1 MEENMALEILYGE
14 AQYDHRQALLEM
26 IQQRSDADVDMQTF
40 YLVPNH
46 IKFDAEVDVL
56 TRYGSLTSD
65 NTQVIAESRLQVFS
79 ISRLVWYFMANTAV
93 YQRDRISNPGL
104 LMLVRQALTQAADEL
119 ILFQRL
125 GQKPGFIDQLANQIS
140 ELRLSK
146 ITAQDLATLLPA
158 TSADYELNAKM
169 HDLTIIMQAVET
181 QVINKLIT
189 NTDLLNV
196 FADWLAANEL
206 TGMHFYF
213 EGFSSFTIPER
224 RVLEMLILKADVT
237 IAMVTDN
244 LKINQRGDLFKRT
257 KTLIQELTNFAK
269 LHGIDVQKQLVTQA
283 RNVSAGIKAY
293 ERIWIDSH
301 KTGQL
306 VIGNQVEKQ
315 AAQQAIKVFAAESL
329 QTEVEQFARLIRQK
343 VQADSSYRYRDF
355 LIVARDLNQYE
366 TMLAPIFARYQIPI
380 FTDLD
385 FAMTNH
391 PLVEFMR
398 SLLALASTDNFQY
411 YLLMRLLK
419 TQLLRPASMDETQF
433 RQALDVTENYILAF
447 NPRRSEWVGDEDWTF
462 IRSNGSEDDWQ
473 LVSPDAEIN
482 TKINV
487 IRQFVAQALTDIRQ
501 VVQKAQTN
509 QDAVMAIYQWLE
521 QYGVVNVLKEWRQN
535 ALDQQDLVQ
544 AKQPEEV
551 WQMLIQTFD
560 EIVDLMGKQPF
571 DIKVFTDILSAGFS
585 GAKFAG
591 IPAAIDKVQISE
603 MGITQNDS
611 YRVVMVLGATRLN
624 LPAQLQNHSLLNDQ
638 DRIDFEKYRET
649 LDKDIYLRDT
659 SREQM
664 AAEPLLAYLSWTRAK
679 DSLILSY
686 PVRNMDGQLQK
697 ISPYVARLVK
707 ALDLPVQALSSQPKL
722 AAAGHDLRQFVGTTR
737 STLNHIGNIKR
748 QAHNEQQPIPHT
760 WQVLERY
767 IRQTEPLAD
776 KVLAALS
783 YTNQSEQLLP
793 EIGQHIFGDTL
804 NVSISQLEKY
814 YQNPFAYFLEYG
826 LRLRERPI
834 FELSAADTGQFYH
847 AVLDQVMK
855 LLIKQNRKPGQ
866 VPVAELQALVYQ
878 ESSQILADPTFKI
891 LKSSARL
898 QFIQKQLVSTLVQ
911 VFGNL
916 AHASNLDNSRPF
928 ATEVPFGL
936 RRGQN
941 DWIPLEFM
949 LSNEHKMR
957 VRGKIDRVDTDMVQ
971 QDLFVNV
978 IDYKSGDKKFNYRD
992 AYYGLALQLLTY
1004 LNVVKINADKFNQA
1018 INLGGALFAHID
1030 DPKLKLSD
1038 FGGQVD
1044 DVLSAAS
1051 LDLVQAK
1058 RTLSFKYNG
1067 LLVKDEEFLRSLDD
1081 EIEDDRKAKHYNFSF
1096 SPKKQLN
1103 KTGDLILPEDLELL
1117 LAHNITNLKT
1127 AGEAI
1132 LAGKFPIEPVRW
1144 SNQQTALQYS
1154 PYKAVMSFDAL
1165 IDNKYKQLNSLKASD
1180 VLALLAKE
1188 QEERGDA

>member
-1 MEENMALEILYGE
+1 MTLEFLYGE
-14 AQYDHRQALLEM
+14 AQYDHRQALLGM
-26 IQQRSDADVDMQTF
+26 IKERAVIQPDAQIF

-56 TRYGSLTSD
+56 TRYGQLD
-65 NTQVIAESRLQVFS
+65 GADTQVIAESQLQVFS

-93 YQRDRISNPGL
+93 YQRERISNTGL
-104 LMLVRQALTQAADEL
+104 FMLVRQALSQAADEL

-146 ITAQDLATLLPA
+146 ITAQDLAELLPA
-158 TSADYELNAKM
+158 TGADYELNAKM
-169 HDLTIIMQAVET
+169 HDLTIIMNIVEK
-181 QVINKLIT
+181 QVVNKLIT
-189 NTDLLNV
+189 NTDLLNA
-196 FADWLAANEL
+196 FADWLTTANL
-206 TGMHFYF
+206 ANMHFYF

-224 RVLEMLILKADVT
+224 RVLEMLISKTDVT
-237 IAMVTDN
+237 VALVTDS
-244 LKINQRGDLFKRT
+244 LTINPLGDLFKRT
-257 KTLIQELTNFAK
+257 KILIQELTNFAK
-269 LHGIDVQKQLVTQA
+269 LQGVDVHKQLVTTK
-283 RNVSAGIKAY
+283 RPVSDGIKAY

-306 VIGNQVEKQ
+306 VLGTAAEKH

-343 VQADSSYRYRDF
+343 VQADPSYRYRDF

-366 TMLAPIFARYQIPI
+366 TMIGPIFARYQIPV

-398 SLLALASTDNFQY
+398 SLLDLATTDNFQY
-411 YLLMRLLK
+411 YPLMRLLK
-419 TQLLRPASMDETQF
+419 TQLLRPSSMDELTF

-447 NPRRSEWVGDEDWTF
+447 NPRRSEWVGDEDWVYT
-462 IRSNGSEDDWQ
+462 RSTGSEDDWQ
-473 LVSPDAEIN
+473 LISVDAEIN
-482 TKINV
+482 QKINDIRTFV
-487 IRQFVAQALTDIRQ
+487 ATALTNIRQALKK
-501 VVQKAQTN
+501 VQTN
-509 QDAVMAIYQWLE
+509 QDAVMVLYKWL
-521 QYGVVNVLKEWRQN
+521 QDYGILDVLKEWRQT
-535 ALDQQDLVQ
+535 ALANQDLVQ

-551 WQMLIQTFD
+551 WQKLMQTFD
-560 EIVDLMGKQPF
+560 EIVTLMGPQAF
-571 DIKVFTDILSAGFS
+571 DIKTFSDVLAAGFS
-585 GAKFAG
+585 GGKFAG

-603 MGITQNDS
+603 MGITQNDN
-611 YRVVMVLGATRLN
+611 YRVVMVLGGTRLN

-638 DRIDFEKYRET
+638 DRTDFEKYRDV
-649 LDKDIYLRDT
+649 LDKDMYLRDT

-686 PVRNMDGQLQK
+686 PVRNTDGQIQK
-697 ISPYVARLVK
+697 LSPYIGRLVR
-707 ALDLPVQALSSQPKL
+707 AFDLPIQTLSSQPQL
-722 AAAGHDLRQFVGTTR
+722 ALAGRDIRQFIGTPR
-737 STLNHIGNIKR
+737 STLNHIGNLKR
-748 QAHNEQQPIPHT
+748 QAHNEEQPLPSN
-760 WQVLERY
+760 WQALENYVRNV
-767 IRQTEPLAD
+767 EPLAD
-776 KVLAALS
+776 KIFAAVNYS
-783 YTNQSEQLLP
+783 NQSEQLLP
-793 EIGQHIFGDTL
+793 AIGQQIFGETL

-826 LRLRERPI
+826 LRLRERPV
-834 FELSAADTGQFYH
+834 FELSPADTGQFYH

-855 LLIKQNRKPGQ
+855 LLINQDKKPGQ
-866 VPVAELQALVYQ
+866 VPVAELQGLVHQ
-878 ESSQILADPTFKI
+878 AADQILADPAFKI

-898 QFIQKQLVSTLVQ
+898 QFIQKQLVNTLVQ

-928 ATEVPFGL
+928 ATEVPFGF
-936 RRGQN
+936 RHGEN
-941 DWIPLEFM
+941 DWAPLEFT
-949 LSNEHKMR
+949 LSNNRKMH
-957 VRGKIDRVDTDMVQ
+957 VRGKIDRVDTDFVQ

-978 IDYKSGDKKFNYRD
+978 IDYKSGEKKFNYRD

-1004 LNVVKINADKFNQA
+1004 LNVVQVNADKFNQA
-1018 INLGGALFAHID
+1018 VNLGGALFAHID

-1038 FGGQVD
+1038 FGGPID
-1044 DVLSAAS
+1044 DILSAAS

-1067 LLVKDEEFLRSLDD
+1067 LLVKDEDFLLSLDD
-1081 EIEDDRKAKHYNFSF
+1081 EIQDDRKAKHYNFSF
-1096 SPKKQLN
+1096 NTKKQLN

-1117 LAHNITNLKT
+1117 LAHNIANLT
-1127 AGEAI
+1127 SAGEAI
-1132 LAGKFPIEPVRW
+1132 LAGEFPIAPVRW
-1144 SNQQTALQYS
+1144 SNQKTALQYS
-1154 PYKAVMSFDAL
+1154 PFKPVMSFDAL
-1165 IDNKYKQLNSLKASD
+1165 IDNKYNQLNSLKASD

-1188 QEERGDA
+1188 QEERGNA

>member
-1 MEENMALEILYGE
+1 MALEFLYGE
-14 AQYDHRQALLEM
+14 AQYDHRQALLET
-26 IQQRSDADVDMQTF
+26 IKQRITTQANLQAF

-56 TRYGSLTSD
+56 TRYGKLKHD
-65 NTQVIAESRLQVFS
+65 DIQVIAESQLQVFS

-93 YQRDRISNPGL
+93 YQRERISSTGL
-104 LMLVRQALTQAADEL
+104 FMLIRQALTTAADEL

-140 ELRLSK
+140 ELRLSQ
-146 ITAQDLATLLPA
+146 ITAQDMAELLPA

-169 HDLTIIMQAVET
+169 HDLTIIMSLVEQ
-181 QVINKLIT
+181 QVANKIIT
-189 NTDLLNV
+189 NTDLLNT
-196 FADWLAANEL
+196 FADWLATANL
-206 TGMHFYF
+206 SGMQFYF

-224 RVLEMLILKADVT
+224 RVLEMLILKADVS
-237 IAMVTDN
+237 IALVTDN
-244 LKINQRGDLFKRT
+244 LTINPTGDLFKRT
-257 KTLIQELTNFAK
+257 KTLIQELTSFAK
-269 LHGIDVQKQLVTQA
+269 LHGIDVTKQLVNQH
-283 RNVSAGIKAY
+283 RCLNAGIKAY

-306 VIGNQVEKQ
+306 VYGTQAEKQ
-315 AAQQAIKVFAAESL
+315 AAQQAIKVFAADSL

-343 VQADSSYRYRDF
+343 VQADTSYRYRDF
-355 LIVARDLNQYE
+355 LIVARDLNQYQ
-366 TMLAPIFARYQIPI
+366 TMIAPIFKRYDIPI

-391 PLVEFMR
+391 PLVEFIR
-398 SLLALASTDNFQY
+398 SLLALSVTNDFQY
-411 YLLMRLLK
+411 YSLMRLLK
-419 TQLLRPASMDETQF
+419 TQLLRPTSMNEEQF

-447 NPRRSEWVGDEDWTF
+447 NPRRSEWMSNEDWVYTK
-462 IRSNGSEDDWQ
+462 SSGSEDDWQ
-473 LVSPDAEIN
+473 LISADAEIN
-482 TKINV
+482 QKINS
-487 IRQFVAQALTDIRQ
+487 IRTFVTGALTDIRQ
-501 VVQKAQTN
+501 ALGKVQTN
-509 QDAVMAIYQWLE
+509 QEAVTTLYNWLE
-521 QYGVVNVLKEWRQN
+521 EYGVLNVLKEWRQN
-535 ALDQQDLVQ
+535 ALNNQDLIQ

-560 EIVDLMGKQPF
+560 EIVELMGNQSF
-571 DIKVFTDILSAGFS
+571 EIKAFTDMLGAGFS

-603 MGITQNDS
+603 MGITQNDN
-611 YRVVMVLGATRLN
+611 YRVVMVLGGTRLN

-638 DRIDFEKYRET
+638 DRIDFEKYRT
-649 LDKDIYLRDT
+649 ILDKELYLRDT

-686 PVRNMDGQLQK
+686 PVQNTDGQIQK
-697 ISPYVARLVK
+697 ISPYIARLIK
-707 ALDLPVQALSSQPKL
+707 AFELPIKSLSSQPKL
-722 AAAGHDLRQFVGTTR
+722 ALAGKDWYQFIGTPR
-737 STLNHIGNIKR
+737 STLNHIGSIKR
-748 QAHNEQQPIPHT
+748 KAHNEKQLLPSS
-760 WQVLERY
+760 WQALENY
-767 IRQTEPLAD
+767 IRKVEPLAD
-776 KVLAALS
+776 KIFAAVN

-793 EIGQHIFGDTL
+793 EIGQQLFGETL

-826 LRLRERPI
+826 LRLRERPV

-855 LLIKQNRKPGQ
+855 VLIDQHKKPGQ
-866 VPVAELQALVYQ
+866 VPIAELQGLVRQ
-878 ESSQILADPTFKI
+878 ECEQILADPAFKI

-898 QFIQKQLVSTLVQ
+898 QFIQSQLINTLVQ

-928 ATEVPFGL
+928 ETEVPFGF
-936 RRGQN
+936 RRGEN
-941 DWIPLEFM
+941 DWEPLEFI
-949 LSNEHKMR
+949 LNNGRRMR
-957 VRGKIDRVDTDMVQ
+957 VRGKIDRIDTDIVQ

-978 IDYKSGDKKFNYRD
+978 IDYKSGEKKFNYRD

-1004 LNVVKINADKFNQA
+1004 LNVVKANANKFKQN

-1030 DPKLKLSD
+1030 NPKIKLND
-1038 FGGQVD
+1038 LDGQID
-1044 DVLSAAS
+1044 DVLSVAS
-1051 LDLVQAK
+1051 LDLIKAK

-1067 LLVKDEEFLRSLDD
+1067 LLIKDEDFLLSLDD
-1081 EIEDDRKAKHYNFSF
+1081 EIQEDRKAKHYNFSF
-1096 SPKKQLN
+1096 NTKQQLN

-1117 LAHNITNLKT
+1117 LAHNIDNLKA

-1132 LAGKFPIEPVRW
+1132 LAGRFPIEPVRW
-1144 SNQQTALQYS
+1144 SNQKTALQYS
-1154 PYKAVMSFDAL
+1154 PYKPIMSFDAL
-1165 IDNKYKQLNSLKASD
+1165 IDNKYNQLNSLKASD

-1188 QEERGDA
+1188 QEERGNA